1 MTNLPIFRLFWIVL
15 FVVISA
21 GCSSTKYSY
30 PSPNS
35 ISRVSG
41 HIVNSNLSDADI
53 KKILY
58 KQLSRWEGAPYKLGG
73 MSKRGVDCSGF
84 VHLTYKN
91 KLGINIPRTT
101 QLLSKVGSTIN
112 PSNLKPGDLVFFRP
126 RNKLR
131 HVGIYIGNGEFIH
144 ASSSKGVTK
153 SKLNSPYWTR
163 AYWKIQRIIQ

>member
-1 MTNLPIFRLFWIVL
+1 M
-15 FVVISA
+15 
-21 GCSSTKYSY
+21 
-30 PSPNS
+30 
-35 ISRVSG
+35 
-41 HIVNSNLSDADI
+41 
-53 KKILY
+53 
-58 KQLSRWEGAPYKLGG
+58 GG
-73 MSKRGVDCSGF
+73 MSKRGIDCSGF
-84 VHLTYKN
+84 VHLTYKD

-112 PSNLKPGDLVFFRP
+112 PSNLKPGDLIFFRP

-163 AYWKIQRIIQ
+163 AYWKTQRIMQ